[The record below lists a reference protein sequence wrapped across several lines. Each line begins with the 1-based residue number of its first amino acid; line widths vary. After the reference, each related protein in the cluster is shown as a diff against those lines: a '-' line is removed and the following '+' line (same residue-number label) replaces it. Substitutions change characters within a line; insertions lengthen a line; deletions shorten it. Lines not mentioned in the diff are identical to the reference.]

1 MYKKRKKI
9 PKKTFGN
16 FPYISVIFSVSLS
29 LLLLGIFSFF
39 LLSSLEVKKV
49 IQDNTEINIYL
60 NKDISSNQV
69 DQIKRTLF
77 TKDYVLSKD
86 ESTLSYISSEE
97 AAKEFSEEIG
107 EDFVNFLGNNPLRDL
122 IILKI
127 NSDFFDKEKLLEIES
142 DILRIT
148 GVFEVD
154 YSKEMISDINKN
166 IRNISFI
173 FSGIFIILF
182 LISIILISN
191 TLRIALFSQRFLIR
205 SMQLVGATSSYIL
218 KPFLMR
224 GLLYGFASG
233 ILSSSFLYFIIVFI
247 NERLNG
253 STMIVSIEK
262 LSIIFIT
269 LIIVGILMVL
279 ISTFTSVNRY
289 LGSTL
294 DDLYN

>member
-262 LSIIFIT
+262 LSIIFIM

>member
-127 NSDFFDKEKLLEIES
+127 NSNFFDKEKLLEIES

-253 STMIVSIEK
+253 SSMIVSIEK
-262 LSIIFIT
+262 LSIIFIM

>member
-49 IQDNTEINIYL
+49 IQENTEINIYL
-60 NKDISSNQV
+60 NKDISSNQI

-77 TKDYVLSKD
+77 TKDYVLTKD
-86 ESTLSYISSEE
+86 ESTLSYTSSED
-97 AAKEFSEEIG
+97 AANEFSEEIG
-107 EDFVNFLGNNPLRDL
+107 EDFVKFLGNNPLRDL

-127 NSDFFDKEKLLEIES
+127 NSDFFENEKLVEIES
-142 DILRIT
+142 DISRIP

-154 YSKEMISDINKN
+154 YSKDMISDINNN

-182 LISIILISN
+182 FISVILISN

-205 SMQLVGATSSYIL
+205 SMQLVGATSRYIL
-218 KPFLMR
+218 KPFLLR
-224 GLLYGFASG
+224 GLLYGLISG
-233 ILSSSFLYFIIVFI
+233 ILSSGFLYFIILFI
-247 NERLNG
+247 NERING
-253 STMIVSIEK
+253 SNMIVSIEK

-269 LIIVGILMVL
+269 LIVVGILMVIL
-279 ISTFTSVNRY
+279 STYSSVNRY

>member
-127 NSDFFDKEKLLEIES
+127 NSNFFDKEKLLEIES

-148 GVFEVD
+148 GVYEVD

-262 LSIIFIT
+262 LSIIFIM